1 MIDLT
6 TLKPRILQVLEDPTG
21 KRFDDAALAEAIR
34 QAMNLINERLPNI
47 AICTFTVTVSGRDQT
62 ITGMDNCMYL
72 VSIQVNPD
80 DAYRHEV
87 EPGNSYTY
95 RFQDGNPVLR
105 FLERNTPQA
114 GDVIR
119 IAYAAPHTLWGL
131 DGATTTT
138 LPSACASALV
148 NGAAGQAC
156 LLRASLLCE
165 AYGSRPVETTRLL
178 ELSRIL
184 MASFENNLSQYKTL
198 QEFGFP
204 PGFRLDADDRQTGA
218 FR

>member
-6 TLKPRILQVLEDPTG
+6 TMKTRVLQVLEDPTG
-21 KRFDDAALAEAIR
+21 KRFDDASLEEAMLQALS
-34 QAMNLINERLPNI
+34 LLNEHQPNI
-47 AICTFTVTVSGRDQT
+47 SVLSFTVSSSGRDQT
-62 ITGMDNCMYL
+62 LTGLGNCIYL
-72 VSIQVNPD
+72 ISIQMNPD

-95 RFQDGNPVLR
+95 RFQDGNPILR
-105 FLERNTPQA
+105 FLERNAPQA

-119 IAYAAPHTLWGL
+119 VTYAAPHTLSGL
-131 DGATTTT
+131 DGATSTT
-138 LPSACASALV
+138 LPAVCASALV

-165 AYGSRPVETTRLL
+165 AYGSRPAETSRLL
-178 ELSRIL
+178 ELSRVL
-184 MASFENNLSQYKTL
+184 MANFEHGLSQYKTL

-204 PGFRLDADDRQTGA
+204 PGFRLDSEDRQTG
-218 FR
+218 RE